1 MTLRCLLNC
10 YELVELG
17 ITGGVAGRAY
27 RMLLQLA
34 RVMVGGAIDGAL
46 SACGMIACEGHI

>member
-17 ITGGVAGRAY
+17 ITGGVDGRAY